1 MSQPRSTGWSPRYGT
16 PDRCSANRASA
27 NRVNRP
33 VFDGIALLC
42 YITSRYRRFPDP
54 EDKLISS
61 KNSRINEQIRVREVR
76 LIDVDGKQLGVVPT
90 REALEMA
97 RAKQVDLVEVA
108 PNAAPPVCRLLDFG
122 KFMYERTKKEREARK
137 AHKVQELKEL
147 RFKPTTDEYHIGF
160 KLKQA
165 RKYLSDGSKVK
176 VSVLFRGRSITHPEV
191 GKRLLELV
199 VEKLG
204 SDAALE
210 QPPKM
215 EGRSLQMVLAP
226 PPNTG
231 KTKPAEKAAA
241 PAKVPQASA

>member
-1 MSQPRSTGWSPRYGT
+1 
-16 PDRCSANRASA
+16 
-27 NRVNRP
+27 
-33 VFDGIALLC
+33 
-42 YITSRYRRFPDP
+42 
-54 EDKLISS
+54 
-61 KNSRINEQIRVREVR
+61 

-137 AHKVQELKEL
+137 THKVQELKEL
-147 RFKPTTDEYHIGF
+147 RFKPTTDEYHVGF

-176 VSVLFRGRSITHPEV
+176 VSVIFRGRSITHPEV

-199 VEKLG
+199 VEQLG
-204 SDAALE
+204 GEATVE
-210 QPPKM
+210 QMPKM
-215 EGRSLQMVLAP
+215 EGRSLHMVLSP
-226 PPNTG
+226 PAG
-231 KTKPAEKAAA
+231 GAKTKPAEKPAA
-241 PAKVPQASA
+241 PVKAPQPS

>member
-1 MSQPRSTGWSPRYGT
+1 
-16 PDRCSANRASA
+16 
-27 NRVNRP
+27 
-33 VFDGIALLC
+33 
-42 YITSRYRRFPDP
+42 
-54 EDKLISS
+54 
-61 KNSRINEQIRVREVR
+61 
-76 LIDVDGKQLGVVPT
+76 
-90 REALEMA
+90 MA

-137 AHKVQELKEL
+137 AHKIQELKEL

-165 RKYLSDGSKVK
+165 RKYLADGSKVK

-199 VEKLG
+199 VTQLG
-204 SDAALE
+204 NEATLE

-226 PPNTG
+226 PAGTG
-231 KTKPAEKAAA
+231 KAKPAEKAAPAVKA
-241 PAKVPQASA
+241 PAG